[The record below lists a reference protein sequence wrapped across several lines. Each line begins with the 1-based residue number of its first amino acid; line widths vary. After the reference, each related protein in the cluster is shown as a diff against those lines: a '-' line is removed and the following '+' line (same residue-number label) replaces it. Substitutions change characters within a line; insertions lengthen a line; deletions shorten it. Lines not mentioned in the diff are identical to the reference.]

1 MKFLKN
7 NRFFAMLTLLFAL
20 SFTTVSTS
28 SCARKI
34 GCEAEHNVGPKVKRN
49 GTLSMKRG
57 KTTLYSKKQRK
68 IRKKRRKGK

>member
-7 NRFFAMLTLLFAL
+7 SRFFAILALLFAM

-34 GCEAEHNVGPKVKRN
+34 GCEAEHNVGPKVKRD

-57 KTTLYSKKQRK
+57 KTQLYSKKQYK
-68 IRKKRRKGK
+68 TRKKRRRGK